1 VTHSSF
7 HTSGRPDS
15 ALGGIVCAT
24 LTPLTADGEIDI
36 GRMASHIRGLFAD
49 GCSFVSPFGSTGEG
63 PSFSVAQKLEALR
76 GLNAMGIASDR
87 LIPASMSPALDD
99 IYELVRF
106 AAGEGYRAALIAPP
120 FYYGSASQEGIADV
134 FAALAD
140 RFGGALPIDII
151 LYHIPQLTGIPFGV
165 DLVRALRQRHGARIA
180 GIKDSTG
187 DHAHT
192 LMLQRN
198 FPDLA
203 IFTGDDRVLPDLLLT
218 GGAGMIGGLPNI
230 VAADL
235 CAIARDPG
243 GAGTA
248 ELRANAALRIEAID
262 ALGGISALKAVK
274 ARLVAD
280 PQWRAT
286 MPPLRAL
293 SESDSAELFA
303 RLRHSKFAFGPE
315 PV

>member
-1 VTHSSF
+1 MTHSSS
-7 HTSGRPDS
+7 HASGHPAP
-15 ALGGIVCAT
+15 ALAGIICAT
-24 LTPLTADGEIDI
+24 LTPLTADGGIDV

-63 PSFSVAQKLEALR
+63 PSFSVAEKLGALR
-76 GLNAMGIASDR
+76 GLKAAGIAPAG

-106 AAGEGYRAALIAPP
+106 AAEEGYRAALIAPP
-120 FYYGSASQEGIADV
+120 FYYGSASQDGIADV
-134 FAALAD
+134 FAALAG
-140 RFGGALPIDII
+140 RFGGVLPIDII

-165 DLVRALRQRHGARIA
+165 DLVRALRDRHGARIA

-192 LMLQRN
+192 LMLQRT

-203 IFTGDDRVLPDLLLT
+203 IFTGDDRVLPDLLLA

-274 ARLVAD
+274 ARCVSD
-280 PQWRAT
+280 PFWRVT
-286 MPPLRAL
+286 KPPLRAI
-293 SESDSAELFA
+293 SAADSAELFE
-303 RLRHSKFAFGPE
+303 RLEHSKFAFGPE